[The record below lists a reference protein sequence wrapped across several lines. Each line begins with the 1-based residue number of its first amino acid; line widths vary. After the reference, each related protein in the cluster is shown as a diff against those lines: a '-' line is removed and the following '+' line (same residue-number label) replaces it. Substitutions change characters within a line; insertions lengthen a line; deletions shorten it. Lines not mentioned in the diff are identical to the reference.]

1 MSEKKTI
8 AELEEELE
16 SLRRKEAAREA
27 QKSDIE
33 LANEIAAK
41 FEDLQY
47 FSRVNVLRMVA
58 AMINTSGNLYIS
70 VDVRNNLCRSMP
82 GECV

>member
-70 VDVRNNLCRSMP
+70 VDVRNNL
-82 GECV
+82 

>member
-16 SLRRKEAAREA
+16 SLRRKEAVTEA
-27 QKSDIE
+27 QKSDIQ

-70 VDVRNNLCRSMP
+70 VDVRNNL
-82 GECV
+82 

>member
-1 MSEKKTI
+1 MPEKKTI

-70 VDVRNNLCRSMP
+70 VDVRNNL
-82 GECV
+82 

>member
-1 MSEKKTI
+1 MPEKKKI

-16 SLRRKEAAREA
+16 SLRRKDAAKEA
-27 QKSDIE
+27 QKSDIQ

-41 FEDLQY
+41 FEHLQY

-70 VDVRNNLCRSMP
+70 VDVRNNL
-82 GECV
+82 

>member
-16 SLRRKEAAREA
+16 SLRRKEAVTKA
-27 QKSDIE
+27 QKSDIQ

-70 VDVRNNLCRSMP
+70 VDVRNNL
-82 GECV
+82 